1 MFNLIYNLHVF
12 KTLIMLN
19 SSEHDRCRCEIVYDH
34 NALQGR
40 NMQVS
45 GRQSYFRGYIEICSF
60 LGITYFKKREKGK
73 DSL

>member
-1 MFNLIYNLHVF
+1 
-12 KTLIMLN
+12 MLN

-45 GRQSYFRGYIEICSF
+45 GHHSYFIGYIEICSF
-60 LGITYFKKREKGK
+60 LGITYLMKREKEK
-73 DSL
+73 EKESLWQFAVFSVALMHI